1 MTDTTTTDNI
11 TTELT
16 TLEQQAAQV
25 PSVQH
30 AAEDISAEL
39 DYLQDVGADAR
50 ALDVIHN
57 SAADLFD
64 ASQQLG
70 QAFGT
75 AISLAQRIKQQR
87 DAASEAL
94 SDLKQAVADADVSV
108 PEIGRMFESIEEMMV
123 ETTQYWM
130 MDMQWEMLVDEL
142 INVSSLSE
150 DEASYLANVLLGQE
164 AIPDDHP
171 LWDDLR
177 QWIVRAKEVGRGK

>member
-1 MTDTTTTDNI
+1 MTDNI

-16 TLEQQAAQV
+16 TLEQQAAQA
-25 PSVQH
+25 PNVQH

-75 AISLAQRIKQQR
+75 AMSLAQRIKQQR

-94 SDLKQAVADADVSV
+94 AELKRDLADADISV
-108 PEIGRMFESIEEMMV
+108 PEIALMFERIEEMVV

-130 MDMQWEMLVDEL
+130 ADMQWEMLVEDL
-142 INVSSLSE
+142 INTTPLSE
-150 DEASYLANVLLGQE
+150 KEASALADILLNEGAVPE
-164 AIPDDHP
+164 DHP
-171 LWDDLR
+171 LWDEMR
-177 QWIVRAKEVGRGK
+177 SWIARAQEAGRGQ